1 MPSLSSWAG
10 SKILTELIC
19 KNFPIL
25 CITAIFSSILWV
37 SGGGHAVVTGER
49 TGFIVRKWSKA
60 LACGLVLTLG
70 LSLCGFP
77 WGFAKDCEEIR
88 RKVVRLHVLA
98 NSDSEE
104 DQALKLKVR
113 DTVTETA
120 AGLFDT
126 AENADEALKVAEERL
141 PEILAA
147 AQQRVYDEGDTYPV
161 GAEMTRMYFTTRTYE
176 SGTLP
181 AGMYDAVRITI
192 GEGAG
197 KNWWC
202 VVFPP
207 ICVPAASEHKELSD
221 VLDEEQVD
229 IVTQPQKY
237 EVKFKIVEWWEGLTH
252 QIGEWFGGG
261 GESSSQPDT
270 SEIAGF

>member
-1 MPSLSSWAG
+1 M
-10 SKILTELIC
+10 
-19 KNFPIL
+19 
-25 CITAIFSSILWV
+25 
-37 SGGGHAVVTGER
+37 
-49 TGFIVRKWSKA
+49 RKWSKA
-60 LACGLVLTLG
+60 VALGLVLTLI
-70 LSLCGFP
+70 LSLCGFT
-77 WGFAKDCEEIR
+77 WGFAKNCDEIR
-88 RKVVRLHVLA
+88 QKVVRLHVLA

-126 AENADEALKVAEERL
+126 AGDAGEALEVAREQL
-141 PEILAA
+141 PAILEA
-147 AQQRVYDEGDTYPV
+147 AQQRVCDEGYDYPV
-161 GAEMTRMYFTTRTYE
+161 GAELTRMYFTTRTYDA
-176 SGTLP
+176 GTLP

-207 ICVPAASEHKELSD
+207 ICVPAAAEHKELSD

-237 EVKFKIVEWWEGLTH
+237 EVKFKIVELWEGLTH
-252 QIGEWFGGG
+252 QLGEWFGGG
-261 GESSSQPDT
+261 SASSEPAS
-270 SEIAGF
+270 SAEE